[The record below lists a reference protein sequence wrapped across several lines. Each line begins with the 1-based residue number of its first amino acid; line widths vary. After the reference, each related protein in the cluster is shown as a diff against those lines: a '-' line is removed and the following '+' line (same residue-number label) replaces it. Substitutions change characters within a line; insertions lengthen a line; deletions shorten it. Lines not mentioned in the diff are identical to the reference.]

1 VNPSIDLS
9 AAIFSPEMAEI
20 LRAYCDK
27 FPTRREAA
35 FSLDYERSTINNL
48 LCGKNREMSET
59 MAEQL
64 GYRRVTVY
72 VPIEVRK

>member
-1 VNPSIDLS
+1 MNPSIDLS
-9 AAIFSPEMAEI
+9 SAIFFPEMAEI
-20 LRAYCDK
+20 LRTYCNR

-35 FSLDYERSTINNL
+35 WSLDYERSTINNL

-72 VPIEVRK
+72 VPIEGAK